1 MEKDNVKEN
10 ETEVNTEEKYSVEI
24 SEVCEENTNNEL
36 QSLSED
42 QECDSNSKESK
53 VSFGKAILANF
64 LDQLII
70 VAGSSVILLVAD
82 LIMRI
87 FGYQFVREGYALVCV
102 VMCIYF
108 VINCFYEQ
116 LMEGTK
122 LKNTIA
128 KKILNL

>member
-24 SEVCEENTNNEL
+24 SNGHEENADNEI
-36 QSLSED
+36 QN
-42 QECDSNSKESK
+42 DSNSKESQ
-53 VSFGKAILANF
+53 VSFGKVIFANF

-87 FGYQFVREGYALVCV
+87 FGYQFVREGYALVSALMCV
-102 VMCIYF
+102 YF

-116 LMEGTK
+116 LMEKTK
-122 LKNTIA
+122 LKKTIA

>member
-24 SEVCEENTNNEL
+24 SNGHEENADNEI
-36 QSLSED
+36 QN
-42 QECDSNSKESK
+42 DSNSKESQ
-53 VSFGKAILANF
+53 VSFGKVIFANF

-87 FGYQFVREGYALVCV
+87 FGYQFVREGYALVSALMCV
-102 VMCIYF
+102 YF
-108 VINCFYEQ
+108 VINCFYER
-116 LMEGTK
+116 LMEKTK
-122 LKNTIA
+122 LKKTIA

>member
-24 SEVCEENTNNEL
+24 SNGHEENADNEI
-36 QSLSED
+36 QN
-42 QECDSNSKESK
+42 DSNSKEIQ
-53 VSFGKAILANF
+53 VSFGKVIFANF

-87 FGYQFVREGYALVCV
+87 FGYQFVREGYALVSALMCV
-102 VMCIYF
+102 YF

-116 LMEGTK
+116 LMEKTK
-122 LKNTIA
+122 LKKTIA

>member
-24 SEVCEENTNNEL
+24 SNGHEENADNEI
-36 QSLSED
+36 QN
-42 QECDSNSKESK
+42 DSNSKESQ
-53 VSFGKAILANF
+53 VSFGKVIFANF

-87 FGYQFVREGYALVCV
+87 FGYQFVREGYALVSALMCV
-102 VMCIYF
+102 YF

-116 LMEGTK
+116 LMEKTK
-122 LKNTIA
+122 LKKTIA
-128 KKILNL
+128 KKMLNL